1 MFFIFRNSLDLLF
14 LQSIHDLICVS
25 GNGSAFG
32 THNWDGSRRFFLGR
46 WCRGACWLWRVQWID
61 LHELKMREANFWR
74 GNVEM
79 HLILEHPEPPK
90 WDSYLLE
97 KWPNQCRKVMRHGF
111 QQPQMDW
118 TWLKNRMFG
127 AGSNDLLLVT
137 CWRSPL
143 LLDLWAMVGCRRLQR
158 ALNLPTFIWRA
169 GQSCTATD
177 SLWSHGWPWLGGLVC
192 FFLDFFRLW

>member
-1 MFFIFRNSLDLLF
+1 
-14 LQSIHDLICVS
+14 
-25 GNGSAFG
+25 
-32 THNWDGSRRFFLGR
+32 
-46 WCRGACWLWRVQWID
+46 
-61 LHELKMREANFWR
+61 
-74 GNVEM
+74 
-79 HLILEHPEPPK
+79 
-90 WDSYLLE
+90 
-97 KWPNQCRKVMRHGF
+97 
-111 QQPQMDW
+111 
-118 TWLKNRMFG
+118 MFG

-192 FFLDFFRLW
+192 FFSWIFQDLINSDKERGVEGIQTRSSTGESLVAVFFEDHPIRKSCSIPSFQKKMIDSVLNQGLFGNILGGIRIWSFLGRQFSYLLHRVWCTLSFSQFLCRISQLNNRYLGWCNIC